1 VVLFF
6 AALLLGS
13 AITATAAFDPIVRS
27 VFESL
32 GIHRLPLRLAV
43 AVVIVVALFGT
54 SSLRPRRLTRQ

>member
-1 VVLFF
+1 
-6 AALLLGS
+6 
-13 AITATAAFDPIVRS
+13 